1 MDESEDAIDLDSA
14 RTQTLG
20 ISSTG
25 AVALSI
31 ALEPGTRIGR
41 YLVRMRLG
49 AGGMGE
55 VYEAYDPE
63 LDRVLAIKL
72 VHPRADR
79 HTEEQRLLVAEAQAL
94 AQLSHPN
101 VVQVYDAGTH
111 GGRVFVAMELVEGR
125 TLQTWLRA
133 HGPDAGRRASW
144 QQLVDLFLDAG
155 RGLAA
160 AHAAGIVHGDVKPSN
175 VMVGSDGRARVFDFG
190 LARTKAQTS
199 GSIDEVRDL
208 GRSNSEVRGTPGF
221 MAPEQF
227 RGGELL
233 PATDQFAFCVS
244 LYVALFGQPPFAGE
258 SLAELRR
265 NVTAGAV
272 RVPRGHDVPPA
283 LRRAVLRG
291 LRVDPATRHE
301 SMDALLATLAR
312 LRHGRWRWLIAAAAV
327 AGGVAVTAASLRGTA
342 EDRCGNGQARA
353 DAVWNDERRGD
364 IEGALSLL
372 GKRYAD
378 DGARAVTTAFDAWVP
393 RWVGTYREVCEA
405 ALANPD
411 PKVDRAMGCL
421 TDALLQLD
429 ATAALLARADAALA
443 RKAAVMAQ
451 GLPEPARCPELAAKD
466 VGRGALDDQDPEV
479 MRMRA
484 AIAAGRARTQAARFD
499 DAISMLSAVV
509 EQAQAQQQPW
519 VAVEAKVLLAEAY
532 DLGSRRDDAMRL
544 YRETIAEA
552 AACGHG
558 RAEGQAW
565 TQLVRVAAN
574 ASDFEESDRAR
585 KQAEIWLERLDDRL
599 NMGVDLGLN
608 VGIAQMGKGDY
619 VGACETFERTLDA
632 LVAAGRGDDSRVA
645 ALSNNLGA
653 AWGMRGDHRRARE
666 YFERSAELKRA
677 VVGPDHPDV
686 ATAMNNVGVALSA
699 IGEDEQARDRLREVL
714 ALRRRALDP
723 DHPEI
728 AASCHNLGA
737 AEAALGN
744 HDVAVA
750 LYLEGLAIRERRLGA
765 DHPSTAVTRNNLADA
780 YVEMGRTD
788 DALAQAEQSLAHL
801 QRRLGEQ
808 HPHTAFPLHTMG
820 ECHRLRG
827 DYESAIGLLRRA
839 ETVRTGTTADPFELG
854 RTRLALALALRDGG
868 HLRDEV
874 RRMAEAAIVDFG
886 TTPRGLRE
894 AAKARALLD
903 GLPADDGDQ

>member
-1 MDESEDAIDLDSA
+1 MDESEDAIDLDTA

-20 ISSTG
+20 ISASG
-25 AVALSI
+25 AVTLSI
-31 ALEPGTRIGR
+31 ALEPDTRIGR

-79 HTEEQRLLVAEAQAL
+79 HHEEQRLLVAEAQAL

-101 VVQVYDAGTH
+101 VVQVYDAGTL

-133 HGPDAGRRASW
+133 HSADSGRRASW
-144 QQLVDLFLDAG
+144 QDLVDLFLDAG

-160 AHAAGIVHGDVKPSN
+160 AHAAGIVHGDFKPSN

-190 LARTKAQTS
+190 LARTAGHTS
-199 GSIDEVRDL
+199 RPSDEIADL

-233 PATDQFAFCVS
+233 PATDQFAYCVS

-258 SLAELRR
+258 TLAELRR

-301 SMDALLATLAR
+301 SMEALLATLVR
-312 LRHGRWRWLIAAAAV
+312 LRRGRWRWLVAATAV
-327 AGGVAVTAASLRGTA
+327 AAGVVITAASLRATV
-342 EDRCGNGQARA
+342 EDRCATGQARA
-353 DAVWNDERRGD
+353 DAVWNAERRGE

-378 DGARAVTTAFDAWVP
+378 DGARAVATAFDAWVP

-405 ALANPD
+405 ALVNPD
-411 PKVDRAMGCL
+411 PKVDRAMACL

-429 ATAALLARADAALA
+429 ATAALLVRADAALA

-451 GLPEPARCPELAAKD
+451 GLPEPGRCPEIAAAD
-466 VGRGALDDQDPEV
+466 VGRDEVDDRDPEV

-509 EQAQAQQQPW
+509 EQAQAQQRPG
-519 VAVEAKVLLAEAY
+519 VAVDAKVLLAEAY
-532 DLGSRRDDAMRL
+532 DLGSRRDDALRL
-544 YRETIAEA
+544 YRESIADA
-552 AACGHG
+552 AACGNG
-558 RAEGQAW
+558 PAEGRAW

-585 KQAEIWLERLDDRL
+585 KQAEIWIERTGDRL
-599 NMGVDLGLN
+599 TMGVDLGLN

-619 VGACETFERTLDA
+619 VGACETFERTLDT
-632 LVAAGRGDDSRVA
+632 LVAAGRTEDPRLA
-645 ALSNNLGA
+645 ALNNNLGA
-653 AWGMRGDHRRARE
+653 AWGMRGDHRRARA

-714 ALRRRALDP
+714 ALRRRALEA

-744 HDVAVA
+744 HEVAVE
-750 LYLEGLAIRERRLGA
+750 LYLEALAIRERRLGA

-780 YVEMGRTD
+780 YVEMGRTR
-788 DALAQAEQSLAHL
+788 DALAQAEQALAHL
-801 QRRLGEQ
+801 QRRLGDQ
-808 HPHTAFPLHTMG
+808 HPHVAFPLHTMG
-820 ECHRLRG
+820 ECHRLDG
-827 DYESAIGLLRRA
+827 DPGSAIELLRRA
-839 ETVRTGTTADPFELG
+839 EAVRTATTADPFELA
-854 RTRLALALALRDGG
+854 RTRLALAMALRDAGQP
-868 HLRDEV
+868 LDEV
-874 RRMAEAAIVDFG
+874 RRVAEAAIPDFG

-903 GLPADDGDQ
+903 ALPRGQ